1 VNRDPR
7 RGIGHEK
14 VLTRITVDAQAE
26 RLLEQAGK
34 TLQSVLE
41 AGEVLHLRSTGNMS
55 TGGTAIDVT
64 SKIHPLN
71 EEIFGQTAG
80 VIGLDV
86 AGIDVISLDITRSL
100 RETGGGII
108 EVNAAPGFRM
118 HLQPSEGRRRNVAR
132 PVIDMLFPEEVPCRL
147 PMAAIT
153 GTNGKTT
160 TSRMVAHILKTHGL
174 RVGLT
179 TSSGIYIDDKLY
191 LPGDTTGPKSAR
203 MVLRDP
209 SVEAAVLETA
219 RGGILREGLGWDR
232 CDVGAVLNISADH
245 LGVKG
250 VETVEDLARIKSLIV
265 EVVEDDG
272 YSVLNADDPLTAR
285 MRRRARGQII
295 FFSMHGGED
304 SSRLVRDHVKRGGLA
319 VLRTPNAGGDMIVFH
334 EGERFLPVLY
344 AHEIPAYA
352 GRQGDLQRRERP
364 RRDGH
369 CLRHE
374 GSAGYHS

>member
-132 PVIDMLFPEEVPCRL
+132 PVIDMLFPDPVPCRL
-147 PMAAIT
+147 PMVAIT

-272 YSVLNADDPLTAR
+272 YSVLNADDPLTCPDAPPR
-285 MRRRARGQII
+285 SGPDHLLLDAWRRGQ
-295 FFSMHGGED
+295 FAPGARPHQA
-304 SSRLVRDHVKRGGLA
+304 RRHRRG
-319 VLRTPNAGGDMIVFH
+319 AGAQRGRRHDRAPR
-334 EGERFLPVLY
+334 GRALPAGPV
-344 AHEIPAYA
+344 AHEIPATWTA
-352 GRQGDLQRRERP
+352 RRPLTSRTRLP
-364 RRDGH
+364 RRPS
-369 CLRHE
+369 RT
-374 GSAGYHS
+374 A